1 MEGFHLKAGSRRSC
15 SFLDGP
21 VRHVSDLSFQDRL
34 KTCPNLSRF
43 RKYLLT
49 CRGQFRSFRTTMSGK
64 ISLLLGIFLVVA
76 FAADGAESLSPPQTG
91 DFGVLLLRNGQ
102 VIEGHIERD
111 GDHYTVTLPDQE
123 LQVNAANVEFSCHDL
138 GEGYRKKKD
147 VIRPSDIEQHIQLF
161 LWCERHGLLDCAGEE
176 LNAAESLNHE
186 HPMIS
191 VLRRRLKVE
200 MQQKKEPHRL
210 SGSCPLPPSNEQLDQ
225 MTRGMPPGTVELFV
239 QVVQPI
245 LLNHCPGAIGYAL
258 PGQKRLQLMRP
269 PLGESPNR
277 RITQRNLHAIL
288 ECIDWNNPGE
298 SPLLKASV
306 GSGVLGA
313 VGSFPSKHSMQYEKL
328 AQWVYQVA
336 QKPMPADEMV
346 SGGVENASFADLAGG
361 ASASRGLAATN
372 RSTPRL
378 PYLPTPK
385 RGTDKSAA
393 EPDGNIKPESGS
405 NPQSGGPSKPPAVP
419 HPSVVHG
426 ARKTPAENAAPAIN
440 AIDPY
445 DPAMFNNQANAPAI
459 LPTPAARVLHGN
471 DR

>member
-1 MEGFHLKAGSRRSC
+1 
-15 SFLDGP
+15 
-21 VRHVSDLSFQDRL
+21 
-34 KTCPNLSRF
+34 
-43 RKYLLT
+43 
-49 CRGQFRSFRTTMSGK
+49 MSGK
-64 ISLLLGIFLVVA
+64 ISLLLGIFLIVA
-76 FAADGAESLSPPQTG
+76 STADGAESPRTPLAG
-91 DFGVLLLRNGQ
+91 DLGVLLLRNGQ

-123 LQVNAANVEFSCHDL
+123 LQIGAASVEFCCHDL
-138 GEGYRKKKD
+138 REGYRQKKT
-147 VIRPSDIEQHIQLF
+147 VLQPNDIEQHLQLF
-161 LWCERHGLLDCAGEE
+161 LWCERHGLLDCADEE
-176 LNAAESLNHE
+176 LDAADSLNHE

-200 MQQKKEPHRL
+200 IEQKKEPRRL
-210 SGSCPLPPSNEQLDQ
+210 SENSPPPPSNEQLDQ

-245 LLNHCPGAIGYAL
+245 LLNHCPGAIGYAI

-306 GSGVLGA
+306 GSGVAGA

-346 SGGVENASFADLAGG
+346 RGGVENASFADLAGG
-361 ASASRGLAATN
+361 ALAPRGPAAMN
-372 RSTPRL
+372 RPAPQL
-378 PYLPTPK
+378 PYLPSPK
-385 RGTDKSAA
+385 NGTGKSAA
-393 EPDGNIKPESGS
+393 EPAGDSRPESGG
-405 NPQSGGPSKPPAVP
+405 NPQSGGPTKPLAVP
-419 HPSVVHG
+419 RPSGIGLG
-426 ARKTPAENAAPAIN
+426 ARKTRAENAAPAID

-445 DPAMFNNQANAPAI
+445 APAAFNNQANAPAI

-471 DR
+471 EK